1 MPLPKSGWG
10 EFFFHEPA
18 RLWPQK
24 NILPGQTMS
33 EKAPLFHED
42 LCCYFKYTVYNHVC
56 ELEIDQFIFTSVC
69 LLLDTALK
77 GLPSGCNVKL

>member
-1 MPLPKSGWG
+1 
-10 EFFFHEPA
+10 
-18 RLWPQK
+18 
-24 NILPGQTMS
+24 MS